1 MNITSNNLI
10 ATRGILD
17 GSAWDINADYY
28 TELQDISSFSST
40 NVPPNNSSIFTD
52 ISFWYALYQLKT
64 NWNRVRGTFQADTIW
79 SYLEQ
84 FKFLRGPIE
93 SLDTAPSTDSVR
105 QTDPYWMGDRYY
117 TATSDFTANYTGAD
131 KSRRIIWLLN
141 HFMAEV
147 GSIENVYAGLKHF
160 KDKQWEDVG
169 LDIKGARDLAS
180 GGLVQLLLSSGTTN
194 NSEVDTL
201 AAQLRPGETLD
212 DVVDRR
218 VKALTVGLRNLGT
231 LFDVAD
237 LASMGKPKTLI
248 ENLYGLGLSKLGDLH
263 GKILALEVADLDDV
277 KDVYLLQILRE
288 IKGNALAEIIQR
300 TGVKLPAPE
309 RVTTVADLLVAE
321 NIFSKEVLDE
331 LPNGSMEGL
340 ANFLGKVPGQY
351 NTFEDIIELLES
363 IEVPDIAN
371 LAQDE
376 QPLPQA
382 DYDALVAGLPL
393 GSGIFDNPTVA
404 DFFEPLTGINTH
416 AGFKIFNEL
425 NRRLYDVVGY
435 STIYTL
441 YTPGSGSH
449 TWRNA
454 WVTTLQALF
463 ESGMNDVLARCE
475 AEYIKFEKQTTITS
489 NIMNAY
495 FGQALATPDQYFTTV
510 TDTDP
515 SVFGLV
521 TGITQWGQETNFGFS
536 DILLKLAADNRFG
549 DAVVASLKDGRAK
562 TKQRRKGAPLVGVKD
577 TQSFKSELSNAQI
590 DVVRQELETAK
601 QKLNQALDRGESA
614 LELRIRVDQL
624 TEEFKTLRDR
634 PGVQVVK
641 KTFQG
646 DTDRPENI
654 VS

>member
-1 MNITSNNLI
+1 MSITSNNLI

-17 GSAWDINADYY
+17 GSAWSINADYAN
-28 TELQDISSFSST
+28 ELLDIRSFSNTSNPAST
-40 NVPPNNSSIFTD
+40 TVSND

-64 NWNRVRGTFQADTIW
+64 NWSYITGSSQADTIW

-84 FKFLRGPIE
+84 FKCLRGPIE
-93 SLDTAPSTDSVR
+93 AVGTVPSTDSVK

-117 TATSDFTANYTGAD
+117 TATADFTANYTGAD

-201 AAQLRPGETLD
+201 AAQLRSGETLD

-288 IKGNALAEIIQR
+288 IKGNALVEIIER

-404 DFFEPLTGINTH
+404 DFFEPLTGTNTH

-425 NRRLYDVVGY
+425 NRRVYEVVGAG
-435 STIYTL
+435 TIYTL
-441 YTPGSGSH
+441 YTPANND

-454 WVTTLQALF
+454 WVTVLQAITSDTVRSIL
-463 ESGMNDVLARCE
+463 NRVN
-475 AEYIKFEKQTTITS
+475 AEYVRFEKQTTITS

-495 FGQALATPDQYFTTV
+495 FGQALGTPDQYFVTV

-536 DILLKLAADNRFG
+536 DSLLKLAADNRFG

-577 TQSFKSELSNAQI
+577 TQSFKSELSNARI
-590 DVVRQELETAK
+590 DVVQQELETSK
-601 QKLNQALDRGESA
+601 QQLNQALDRGESG
-614 LELRIRVDQL
+614 LELRLRVDQL

>member
-1 MNITSNNLI
+1 MSITSNNLI

-17 GSAWDINADYY
+17 GSAWSINADYAN
-28 TELQDISSFSST
+28 ELLDIRSFSNTSNPAST
-40 NVPPNNSSIFTD
+40 TVSND

-64 NWNRVRGTFQADTIW
+64 NWSYITGSSQADTIW

-84 FKFLRGPIE
+84 FKCLRGPIE
-93 SLDTAPSTDSVR
+93 AVGTVPSTDSVK

-117 TATSDFTANYTGAD
+117 TATADFTANYTGAD

-201 AAQLRPGETLD
+201 AAQLRSGETLD

-288 IKGNALAEIIQR
+288 IKGNALVEIIER

-404 DFFEPLTGINTH
+404 DFFEPLTGTNTH

-425 NRRLYDVVGY
+425 NRRVYEVVGAG
-435 STIYTL
+435 TIYTL
-441 YTPGSGSH
+441 YTPANND

-454 WVTTLQALF
+454 WVTVLQAITSDTVRSIL
-463 ESGMNDVLARCE
+463 NRVN
-475 AEYIKFEKQTTITS
+475 AEYVRFEKQTTITS

-495 FGQALATPDQYFTTV
+495 FGQALGTPDQYFVTV

-536 DILLKLAADNRFG
+536 DSLLKLAADNRFG

-577 TQSFKSELSNAQI
+577 TQSFKSELSNARI
-590 DVVRQELETAK
+590 DVVQQELETSK
-601 QKLNQALDRGESA
+601 QQLNQALDRGESA
-614 LELRIRVDQL
+614 LELRLRVDQL

>member
-1 MNITSNNLI
+1 MSITSNNLI

-17 GSAWDINADYY
+17 GSAWSINADYAN
-28 TELQDISSFSST
+28 ELLDIRSFSNTSNPAST
-40 NVPPNNSSIFTD
+40 TVSND

-64 NWNRVRGTFQADTIW
+64 NWGYITGSSQADTIW

-84 FKFLRGPIE
+84 FKCLRGPIE
-93 SLDTAPSTDSVR
+93 AVGTVPSTDSVK

-117 TATSDFTANYTGAD
+117 TATTDFTANYTGAD

-201 AAQLRPGETLD
+201 AAQLRSGETLD

-288 IKGNALAEIIQR
+288 IKGNALVEIIER

-404 DFFEPLTGINTH
+404 DFFEPLTGTNTH

-425 NRRLYDVVGY
+425 NRRVYEVVGAG
-435 STIYTL
+435 TIYTL
-441 YTPGSGSH
+441 YTPANND

-454 WVTTLQALF
+454 WVTVLQAITSDTVRSIL
-463 ESGMNDVLARCE
+463 NRVN
-475 AEYIKFEKQTTITS
+475 AEYVRFEKQTTITS

-495 FGQALATPDQYFTTV
+495 FGQALGTPDQYFVTV

-536 DILLKLAADNRFG
+536 DSLLKLAADNRFG

-577 TQSFKSELSNAQI
+577 TQSFKSELSNARI
-590 DVVRQELETAK
+590 DVVQQELETSK
-601 QKLNQALDRGESA
+601 QQLNQALDRGESA
-614 LELRIRVDQL
+614 LELRLRVDQL

>member
-1 MNITSNNLI
+1 MSITSNNLI

-17 GSAWDINADYY
+17 GSAFEINADYAN
-28 TELQDISSFSST
+28 ELLDIRSFSNTSNPANT
-40 NVPPNNSSIFTD
+40 TVSDD

-64 NWNRVRGTFQADTIW
+64 NWGFITGSSQADTIW

-84 FKFLRGPIE
+84 FKCLRGPLEAVGTI
-93 SLDTAPSTDSVR
+93 PSTDSVK

-117 TATSDFTANYTGAD
+117 TATADFTANYTGTD

-141 HFMAEV
+141 HFMAET
-147 GSIENVYAGLKHF
+147 GPIENVYAGLKHF

-180 GGLVQLLLSSGTTN
+180 GGLVQLLLTSGTTN
-194 NSEVDTL
+194 KSEVDTL
-201 AAQLRPGETLD
+201 ATQLRSGETLD

-218 VKALTVGLRNLGT
+218 VKALSVGLRNLGT

-263 GKILALEVADLDDV
+263 GKILALEVEDLDDV

-288 IKGNALAEIIQR
+288 IKGNALAEIIER

-382 DYDALVAGLPL
+382 DYDALVAELPL

-425 NRRLYDVVGY
+425 NRRVYEVVGAG
-435 STIYTL
+435 TIFTL
-441 YTPGSGSH
+441 YSPANND

-454 WVTTLQALF
+454 WVTVLQAII
-463 ESGMNDVLARCE
+463 SGNVRNVLDRSEIEYAR
-475 AEYIKFEKQTTITS
+475 FEKQTKITS
-489 NIMNAY
+489 DLMNAY
-495 FGQALATPDQYFTTV
+495 FGQALGTPDQYFVTV

-515 SVFGLV
+515 SVFSLV

-562 TKQRRKGAPLVGVKD
+562 NKQRRKGAPLVGVKD
-577 TQSFKSELSNAQI
+577 TQSFKSELSNARV
-590 DVVRQELETAK
+590 DVVRRELETAR
-601 QKLNQALDRGESA
+601 QQLNEVLERGESA
-614 LELRIRVDQL
+614 LELRLRVDQL

>member
-64 NWNRVRGTFQADTIW
+64 NWSRVRGTFQADTIW

-117 TATSDFTANYTGAD
+117 TATADFTANYTGAD

-201 AAQLRPGETLD
+201 AVQLRPGETLD

-288 IKGNALAEIIQR
+288 IKGNALVEIIQR

-321 NIFSKEVLDE
+321 NIFSK
-331 LPNGSMEGL
+331 
-340 ANFLGKVPGQY
+340 
-351 NTFEDIIELLES
+351 LES

-382 DYDALVAGLPL
+382 DYDALVAELPL

-441 YTPGSGSH
+441 YTPGSGSN

-515 SVFGLV
+515 SVLGLV

-590 DVVRQELETAK
+590 DVVQQELETAK